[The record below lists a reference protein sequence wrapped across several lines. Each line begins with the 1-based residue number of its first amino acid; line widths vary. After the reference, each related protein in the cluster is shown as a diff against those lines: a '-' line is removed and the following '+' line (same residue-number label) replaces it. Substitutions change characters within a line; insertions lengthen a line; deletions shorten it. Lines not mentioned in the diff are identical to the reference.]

1 MKEKDYINQVELLH
15 LSGRLGLTEMQDI
28 LNHKEPHSKVG
39 KDVVSW
45 IQADLIT
52 IDSFQGLVTHI
63 EECSTA
69 NLMEQF

>member
-1 MKEKDYINQVELLH
+1 
-15 LSGRLGLTEMQDI
+15 GLTEMQDI